1 MTSTTSF
8 YGDYFDASKQFDLNR
23 AVQMSRCCVGGNY
36 RNAFHNWNVVN
47 GQTYCEFCAT
57 TCFKSSEIKRLE
69 KPTKDTKC
77 YTVFT
82 NVSTGVGVHN
92 RVTNYGGLRY
102 NVNLIKLGDSENFVP
117 AVKSGDGLSITE
129 ASRRGVHICEMPSH
143 TNFEIAISGDPNH
156 EDYRSDR
163 IFMLKRAKMGDGR
176 EIIVKNSNGS
186 TNIRYNMKESQLIVD
201 SRISGDPETRFAF
214 VKCSEREE
222 SAGLAPEH
230 NKKSNIFEFEI
241 DIYGEYDLET
251 QSNYGNS
258 TGVMRGGGGVMRG
271 PAKGV
276 MRGAPK
282 GGATLET
289 YGESHHVKTSITTK
303 QKRFLRTVTIFI
315 QLVTSE
321 SEETLMSEAS
331 KIQEDMKA
339 KREQEI
345 MELES
350 KLARAREGETTRE
363 AAMACLLND

>member
-1 MTSTTSF
+1 MTTTTSF

-36 RNAFHNWNVVN
+36 RNAFHNWYVVN
-47 GQTYCEFCAT
+47 GQTYCEYCAT

-69 KPTKDTKC
+69 KSTKDTKC
-77 YTVFT
+77 YTNFT
-82 NVSTGVGVHN
+82 NMSIGVHN

-102 NVNLIKLGDSENFVP
+102 NVNLIKLDDSENFVP

-176 EIIVKNSNGS
+176 EIIVKNSHGS

-241 DIYGEYDLET
+241 DICEEYDLET

-258 TGVMRGGGGVMRG
+258 TGVMRGAPKGGGGG

-289 YGESHHVKTSITTK
+289 YGESRYVGTSITTK

-321 SEETLMSEAS
+321 SEETLMSEAT
-331 KIQEDMKA
+331 KIHEDMKA

-345 MELES
+345 MELEER
-350 KLARAREGETTRE
+350 LAKVRQGETTRE